1 MSPEIVPFVQ
11 AYHMYFFFCI
21 LHFIFLYFCGW
32 LLIHPPVMSPEMAA
46 FVRAWKRGLA
56 SHGGNCP
63 HPKAG
68 SSRIWVFLRFSD
80 ICLDK
85 EIAHMKADFS
95 LFSRFPATFGGFIS
109 MIPLLFLSPTVVT
122 TNHLKLISCN
132 RDIVLGRGFPLWDFK
147 TKVISDKMYL
157 HLAFPDIQMAPMA
170 MSEDVD
176 GSDGWVPRCFD
187 ILKAVP
193 THQWLD
199 KSHREVFGWIA
210 RWCTCSREF
219 PHWTYTIENNQ
230 RLWG

>member
-1 MSPEIVPFVQ
+1 MRVTE
-11 AYHMYFFFCI
+11 
-21 LHFIFLYFCGW
+21 GG
-32 LLIHPPVMSPEMAA
+32 
-46 FVRAWKRGLA
+46 KLA
-56 SHGGNCP
+56 T
-63 HPKAG
+63 PKAG
-68 SSRIWVFLRFSD
+68 ELKNLHFFSD
-80 ICLDK
+80 IYPDK
-85 EIAHMKADFS
+85 EIAHVKAAAPNFLSFLDYRPLS
-95 LFSRFPATFGGFIS
+95 GGLS

-193 THQWLD
+193 THQ
-199 KSHREVFGWIA
+199 
-210 RWCTCSREF
+210 
-219 PHWTYTIENNQ
+219 
-230 RLWG
+230 

>member
-1 MSPEIVPFVQ
+1 
-11 AYHMYFFFCI
+11 
-21 LHFIFLYFCGW
+21 
-32 LLIHPPVMSPEMAA
+32 MSPEMAA

-56 SHGGNCP
+56 SHGGGKLAT
-63 HPKAG
+63 PKAG
-68 SSRIWVFLRFSD
+68 ELKNLHFFSD
-80 ICLDK
+80 IYPDK
-85 EIAHMKADFS
+85 EIAHVKAAAPNFHSFLDFRPLS
-95 LFSRFPATFGGFIS
+95 GGLS

-132 RDIVLGRGFPLWDFK
+132 RDIVLGRGFSLWDFK

-193 THQWLD
+193 THQ
-199 KSHREVFGWIA
+199 
-210 RWCTCSREF
+210 
-219 PHWTYTIENNQ
+219 
-230 RLWG
+230 

>member
-1 MSPEIVPFVQ
+1 MSPEIVLFVQ
-11 AYHMYFFFCI
+11 TYHMYFFFCI

-56 SHGGNCP
+56 SHGGGETGHPQGWEAQESALFLRHLSGQRNCP
-63 HPKAG
+63 REGCRPK
-68 SSRIWVFLRFSD
+68 
-80 ICLDK
+80 
-85 EIAHMKADFS
+85 FS
-95 LFSRFPATFGGFIS
+95 LFSRLPATFEGLS

-193 THQWLD
+193 THQ
-199 KSHREVFGWIA
+199 
-210 RWCTCSREF
+210 
-219 PHWTYTIENNQ
+219 
-230 RLWG
+230 